1 MFSTVFEWTGLMMEE
16 GDRGRGYLFFQLVS
30 QSVSD
35 VSWLDS
41 VCGHK
46 SNVVKVRVIIII
58 KIASA

>member
-1 MFSTVFEWTGLMMEE
+1 MMEE
-16 GDRGRGYLFFQLVS
+16 GDGGRGYLFFQLVS

-35 VSWLDS
+35 VSWLGS

-46 SNVVKVRVIIII
+46 SNVVKVKVIIII